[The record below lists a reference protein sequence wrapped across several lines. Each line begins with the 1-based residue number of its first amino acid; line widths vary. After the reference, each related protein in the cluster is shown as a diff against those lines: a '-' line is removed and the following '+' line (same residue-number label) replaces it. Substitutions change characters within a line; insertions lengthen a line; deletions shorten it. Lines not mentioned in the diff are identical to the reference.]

1 MKHTIIKPAETLA
14 NVTCDVCGRSTEVK
28 GYGHQ
33 FGTLQAH
40 WGYGSH
46 HDGERYEVHLCEA
59 CFFSTLGNLRR
70 ERMVNTMFDDKESD
84 PDDDFGLVHRGEY
97 RSNS

>member
-1 MKHTIIKPAETLA
+1 MKHTIVKPAETLA
-14 NVTCDVCGRSTEVK
+14 DVTCDVCGRSTKIE

-33 FGTLQAH
+33 FGSLQAH
-40 WGYGSH
+40 WGYGSQ

-59 CFFSTLGNLRR
+59 CFFSTLSNLRR

-84 PDDDFGLVHRGEY
+84 PDENFGLVRRGEY
-97 RSNS
+97 WNDS